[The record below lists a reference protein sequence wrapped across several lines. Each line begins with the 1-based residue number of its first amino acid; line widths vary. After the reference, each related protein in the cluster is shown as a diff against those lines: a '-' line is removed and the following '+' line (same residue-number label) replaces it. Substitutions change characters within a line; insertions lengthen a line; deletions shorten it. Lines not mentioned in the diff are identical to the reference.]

1 MGAYSELLCGHREFF
16 ATGVTRDIEWRK
28 SQIRGLKSTIKKH
41 ESAIMDALRQDLGK
55 SAFESY
61 TSEVGFLYEEI
72 NVALRELDDWANPR
86 HVSTPV
92 FIAPARSYV
101 LLEPVGTVLVVAPW
115 NYPFH
120 LVFAP
125 LVAAIAAGN
134 CVVVKPSELSPHTSS
149 VVEQV
154 IKEAFLPGH
163 VSVITGAAVVS
174 TALLEERF
182 DHIFFTGSTAVGRLV
197 MQAAAKNLTPV
208 TLELGGKSPCIVDA
222 STNLKVAARRIVW
235 GKFYNAGQTCV
246 APDYL
251 LIEAG
256 IRDQFL
262 EYAKGAIRDFF
273 GHDPSKSEDYGRI
286 INVRHFERLEQYL
299 SGATLITGGQVEKST
314 RYIAP
319 TLIEAPSED
328 LPVMQEEIFGP
339 ILPVK
344 CWNQPQEA
352 FDVIASRPKP
362 LALYCFS
369 SNDETRD
376 LFMKGLSFG
385 GGCINNTLVHLANP
399 DLPFGGIGDSGIGR
413 YHGRYG
419 FETFSH
425 RKSVVE
431 AAIFPDIPL
440 KYPPY
445 KGRLKWIRA
454 LVR

>member
-1 MGAYSELLCGHREFF
+1 MGAYSETLCGHREFF
-16 ATGVTRDIEWRK
+16 GTGVTRDIEWRK
-28 SQIRGLKSTIKKH
+28 SQIRRLKSTIKKH

-72 NVALRELDDWANPR
+72 NVALRDMDDWAKPR

-92 FIAPARSYV
+92 FIAPASSYV

-134 CVVVKPSELSPHTSS
+134 CVVVKPSELSPHTSL

-163 VSVITGAAVVS
+163 VSVITGAADVS

-256 IRDQFL
+256 IRDPFL
-262 EYAKGAIRDFF
+262 EYVKGAIRDFF

-286 INVRHFERLEQYL
+286 INTRHFERLEQYL
-299 SGATLITGGQVEKST
+299 SGAALITGGQVEKST

-319 TLIEAPSED
+319 TLIEAPSDD
-328 LPVMQEEIFGP
+328 LPVMQDEILGRFFRSSAGIDLRRHSTP
-339 ILPVK
+339 LPPDQSLWPCTASARMMK
-344 CWNQPQEA
+344 P
-352 FDVIASRPKP
+352 VICS
-362 LALYCFS
+362 
-369 SNDETRD
+369 
-376 LFMKGLSFG
+376 
-385 GGCINNTLVHLANP
+385 
-399 DLPFGGIGDSGIGR
+399 
-413 YHGRYG
+413 
-419 FETFSH
+419 
-425 RKSVVE
+425 
-431 AAIFPDIPL
+431 
-440 KYPPY
+440 
-445 KGRLKWIRA
+445 
-454 LVR
+454 